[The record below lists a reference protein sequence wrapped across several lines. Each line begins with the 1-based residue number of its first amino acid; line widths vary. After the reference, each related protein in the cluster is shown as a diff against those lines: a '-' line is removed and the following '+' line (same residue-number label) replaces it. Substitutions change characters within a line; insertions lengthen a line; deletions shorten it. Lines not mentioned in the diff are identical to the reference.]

1 MLPGRLTCHCRFY
14 ASLGSYRLSAL
25 VKEEYSPI
33 GEVKNE
39 ALASDIRKLVLERL
53 PLFLHERTQT
63 RILLTPE
70 WLSNP
75 SSVFG
80 QTERIRPDPS
90 LQELHCEARQATSPN
105 EDFEFPGQK
114 ELQTSGSVCCCPTG
128 RTIQCFDTFPGH
140 EHTSGYV
147 RVCGFRYGYLLKR

>member
-1 MLPGRLTCHCRFY
+1 MHMHCSGIPFTQHLKRTFWKCRQDFPRPLVVSPCNYRFY
-14 ASLGSYRLSAL
+14 ASLGSYHLSAL

-53 PLFLHERTQT
+53 PLFLHERTQA

-75 SSVFG
+75 
-80 QTERIRPDPS
+80 
-90 LQELHCEARQATSPN
+90 L
-105 EDFEFPGQK
+105 
-114 ELQTSGSVCCCPTG
+114 
-128 RTIQCFDTFPGH
+128 
-140 EHTSGYV
+140 
-147 RVCGFRYGYLLKR
+147 

>member
-1 MLPGRLTCHCRFY
+1 MMLMPTHCFGIPFMRHPKRIYWKCKWHLLALHGFSSCIRRFY

-33 GEVKNE
+33 GAVKNE

-70 WLSNP
+70 WLSKP
-75 SSVFG
+75 S
-80 QTERIRPDPS
+80 
-90 LQELHCEARQATSPN
+90 
-105 EDFEFPGQK
+105 
-114 ELQTSGSVCCCPTG
+114 
-128 RTIQCFDTFPGH
+128 
-140 EHTSGYV
+140 
-147 RVCGFRYGYLLKR
+147 

>member
-1 MLPGRLTCHCRFY
+1 M
-14 ASLGSYRLSAL
+14 
-25 VKEEYSPI
+25 

-75 SSVFG
+75 S
-80 QTERIRPDPS
+80 
-90 LQELHCEARQATSPN
+90 
-105 EDFEFPGQK
+105 
-114 ELQTSGSVCCCPTG
+114 
-128 RTIQCFDTFPGH
+128 
-140 EHTSGYV
+140 
-147 RVCGFRYGYLLKR
+147 